1 MVKKPGYI
9 GTRHDV
15 AIADLICTP
24 DVVFEMETKKHPS
37 RHELPPPCGSGM
49 VPIATSSTMTDTT
62 PCSPTTVGAT
72 RVLSHRATSLSNRS
86 VLMENRSVGN
96 VSADRTQS

>member
-15 AIADLICTP
+15 AVADLICAP
-24 DVVFEMETKKHPS
+24 NVVFEMETKKHPS

-62 PCSPTTVGAT
+62 PCSPTMVGAT
-72 RVLSHRATSLSNRS
+72 RVLAHPATSLLNRS
-86 VLMENRSVGN
+86 VLIENRSAED
-96 VSADRTQS
+96 VSADRTQP